1 MIWESNVGVQQ
12 NCFNLW
18 IEIFFCQPLKLKKG
32 IEYLTNSLE
41 IYETYD
47 QNKINKLEI
56 EIYVF

>member
-1 MIWESNVGVQQ
+1 MWESSKIVLT
-12 NCFNLW
+12 F
-18 IEIFFCQPLKLKKG
+18 ESKFFFCQPLKLKKG